1 MVFMIPCQTQFGLA
15 AYLYGIATLPKY
27 QQQGI
32 SSRLIRQ
39 MLEKCRQNGAAFTFL
54 IPADE
59 GLKDYYAKLGY
70 QNTQTN
76 AVFESDMDLGTGDTK
91 KDRIMILPFDNTF
104 RIENLTETLEC
115 RPML

>member
-1 MVFMIPCQTQFGLA
+1 MG
-15 AYLYGIATLPKY
+15 AYLYGIATDPEY
-27 QQQGI
+27 QHRGI
-32 SSRLIRQ
+32 SSRLISK
-39 MLEKCRQNGAAFTFL
+39 MLETCKSNGADFSFL

-59 GLKDYYAKLGY
+59 GLIPFYEKFGY
-70 QNTQTN
+70 QTTDTQ
-76 AVFESDMDLGTGDTK
+76 AVFQSDMDLGTGDTK